1 VRVRACAC
9 GRHTNVHIYTYLH
22 PCTHAQHT
30 LTQKSISTRI
40 RMHTRET
47 EGRTNRE
54 TNKKQEGKGERL
66 CVEKTKRERYG
77 ECTPQKN
84 IPFFIAVPFTKLKLW
99 H

>member
-1 VRVRACAC
+1 MCVCVRVRVA
-9 GRHTNVHIYTYLH
+9 GTQTFTYTHT
-22 PCTHAQHT
+22 CTPAQHT
-30 LTQKSISTRI
+30 LTQKRISTRI
-40 RMHTRET
+40 RMHTREI